1 MQTQSRN
8 ALDAK
13 LVHNLMDSVT
23 DVLGVMAG
31 TSVTLQD
38 VKPVKTFKFK
48 GDISGVIGI
57 SGDHG
62 EGIFALS
69 FSEMLTKLMVSRLLG
84 IPTEDVQRE
93 DMIDGMGELINMIS
107 GRTKVALSQEDNTL
121 YSLSLPS
128 VVLGQGTEL
137 ETKNPETSYLLLSFD
152 IEGELFHLQVNFQT
166 Y

>member
-1 MQTQSRN
+1 MHTQFRN

-23 DVLGVMAG
+23 DVLGIMAG

-48 GDISGVIGI
+48 GDISSVIGI

-84 IPTEDVQRE
+84 IPKEDVQRE

-128 VVLGQGTEL
+128 VVLGEGTEL
-137 ETKNPETSYLLLSFD
+137 ETGNPETSYLLLSFD